1 MLFVVI
7 FALLGFFQAAIWPM
21 TVAIMGKEY
30 QHSVRGKIMGF
41 WSVNSATGDMIGYFY
56 SSTMLSYGQTWL
68 TISLFSLG
76 LFLAINI
83 VSWFYLNH
91 REPSEV
97 KPRIPILSALRLPT
111 VLNYC
116 MCYSCI
122 KMLHMAI
129 LISLPYYTE
138 EVLMLDDR
146 IEGVLM
152 ILYGV
157 GGICGGVISGYL
169 SDKVSDRSYVLLAMF
184 SASIPM
190 FFLLDGMLG
199 TSNAFSFLIMFI
211 LGCLISGG
219 SNLLSAV
226 VAADMCDLETEVE
239 AKSTLTGLVDA
250 SGGIGA
256 SIGQLL
262 VKRI

>member
-1 MLFVVI
+1 
-7 FALLGFFQAAIWPM
+7 
-21 TVAIMGKEY
+21 
-30 QHSVRGKIMGF
+30 
-41 WSVNSATGDMIGYFY
+41 
-56 SSTMLSYGQTWL
+56 
-68 TISLFSLG
+68 
-76 LFLAINI
+76 
-83 VSWFYLNH
+83 
-91 REPSEV
+91 
-97 KPRIPILSALRLPT
+97 
-111 VLNYC
+111 
-116 MCYSCI
+116 
-122 KMLHMAI
+122 
-129 LISLPYYTE
+129 
-138 EVLMLDDR
+138 MLDDR